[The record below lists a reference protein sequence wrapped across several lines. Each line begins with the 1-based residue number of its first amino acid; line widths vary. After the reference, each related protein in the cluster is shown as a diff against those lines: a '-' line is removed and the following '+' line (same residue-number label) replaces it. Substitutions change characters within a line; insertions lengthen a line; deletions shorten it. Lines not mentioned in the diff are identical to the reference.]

1 MVNFYNQSHLIQPF
15 YFINEETA
23 AQRFKTYPKLLN
35 QLTCQSTVLILLQ
48 SLQLLSFLSE
58 VTAQFLSLS
67 LSSFLTLFPTVLV
80 FPSFY
85 DYTGNYY
92 GLTVSTITVPLV
104 KVSQTSVHTSNCF
117 HGHLDED
124 THHRF
129 NPYKTEITTGEK
141 IKIKPMK
148 IHLPFVIIRERDIK
162 ARHVSPNRLTH

>member
-1 MVNFYNQSHLIQPF
+1 M
-15 YFINEETA
+15 

-35 QLTCQSTVLILLQ
+35 QLTPQSTILILLQ

-58 VTAQFLSLS
+58 LTTQLLSLS
-67 LSSFLTLFPTVLV
+67 LSSFLTLFPVVLV

-85 DYTGNYY
+85 DYTGNCY

-104 KVSQTSVHTSNCF
+104 KVSQTSVHKSDCL

-124 THHRF
+124 THHQF
-129 NPYKTEITTGEK
+129 NLYKTEITTGEK

-148 IHLPFVIIRERDIK
+148 IHLPFLTIRERDIK
-162 ARHVSPNRLTH
+162 ARHVLPNRLPH